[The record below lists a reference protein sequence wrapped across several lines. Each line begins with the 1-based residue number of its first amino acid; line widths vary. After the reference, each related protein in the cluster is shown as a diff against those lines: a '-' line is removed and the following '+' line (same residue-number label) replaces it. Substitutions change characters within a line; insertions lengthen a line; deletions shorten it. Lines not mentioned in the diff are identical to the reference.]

1 MSRIDTAL
9 KSGTEY
15 LVNVAQKS
23 QLRREENLSAVAY
36 VQSNCD
42 NPSGREGFVRELMK
56 HVSVD
61 SYGGCLKN
69 KEFPKGSD

>member
-9 KSGTEY
+9 NSGTEY
-15 LVNVAQKS
+15 LVNVAEKS
-23 QLRREENLSAVAY
+23 RLRREENLSAVVY
-36 VQSNCD
+36 VQSLCD
-42 NPSGREGFVRELMK
+42 NPNGREGFVRELMK